1 MGSPVFLKRVVLKN
15 YKSIAGCSVDLG
27 PLTFLVGPNGSGKS
41 NFLDALRLVTE
52 SLNTSLEQSLRARG
66 GIKEVRRRSSGKKG
80 KGRPTNFGIRLD
92 LQLDKGITGFYAFV
106 VEAKTEG
113 GFEVQ
118 KEECR
123 WRDERAFDKAWYRV
137 ESGQVKE
144 ASGQVMPPASS
155 DRLYLVSAAGLPDF
169 RPVFDALS
177 HMGFYNLNPDAIRE
191 LQAPDPGQFLRRD
204 GDNLAS
210 VLGFMEKGVRDRVLE
225 FLSHV
230 VPGVTNVSVKH
241 IGKKETLEFQQE
253 IIPNGTTWRFMAES
267 MSDGTLRAL
276 GVLTAL
282 FQATLRNGSHVPLV
296 GIEEPEMAVHPGAA
310 GVLRDALK
318 VASAST
324 QVVVTSHSP
333 DLLDDKEVVADWI
346 LGVVSENGET
356 KIGPIDEA
364 DRSVIRDRLFTA
376 GELLRQGQL
385 LPDRKHLNQDSP
397 GQLELF
403 GRQEL

>member
-1 MGSPVFLKRVVLKN
+1 
-15 YKSIAGCSVDLG
+15 
-27 PLTFLVGPNGSGKS
+27 
-41 NFLDALRLVTE
+41 
-52 SLNTSLEQSLRARG
+52 
-66 GIKEVRRRSSGKKG
+66 
-80 KGRPTNFGIRLD
+80 
-92 LQLDKGITGFYAFV
+92 
-106 VEAKTEG
+106 
-113 GFEVQ
+113 
-118 KEECR
+118 
-123 WRDERAFDKAWYRV
+123 
-137 ESGQVKE
+137 
-144 ASGQVMPPASS
+144 
-155 DRLYLVSAAGLPDF
+155 
-169 RPVFDALS
+169 
-177 HMGFYNLNPDAIRE
+177 
-191 LQAPDPGQFLRRD
+191 
-204 GDNLAS
+204 
-210 VLGFMEKGVRDRVLE
+210 
-225 FLSHV
+225 
-230 VPGVTNVSVKH
+230 
-241 IGKKETLEFQQE
+241 
-253 IIPNGTTWRFMAES
+253 MAES

-385 LPDRKHLNQDSP
+385 LPDRKHLKPDSP

-403 GRQEL
+403 GRQDL